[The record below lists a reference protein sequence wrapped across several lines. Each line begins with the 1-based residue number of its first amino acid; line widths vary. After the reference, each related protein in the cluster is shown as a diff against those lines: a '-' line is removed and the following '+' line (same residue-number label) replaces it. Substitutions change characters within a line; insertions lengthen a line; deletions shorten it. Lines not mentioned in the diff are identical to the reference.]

1 MLSYKALM
9 PNRRSTKKS
18 LRSAARKQLHNLS
31 WKRRYKSAV
40 KDLKETLA
48 LKDATPVVLN
58 EKLTLVQK
66 LVDKAVKEK
75 VIHKNKA
82 NRVKST
88 YAKKITAQSKKP
100 TKAKATA

>member
-1 MLSYKALM
+1 M

-18 LRSAARKQLHNLS
+18 LRSAGRKQLHNLS
-31 WKRRYKSAV
+31 WKRRYKAAL
-40 KDLKETLA
+40 KDLKASLS
-48 LKDATPVVLN
+48 LKDTVAVLN
-58 EKLTLVQK
+58 EKLTSLQK
-66 LVDKAVKEK
+66 VLDKSVKEK

-100 TKAKATA
+100 AKAKVAA